1 MASYCIKSIIALKRN
16 GPDLE
21 LTKLIYSRRIRMEI
35 RLYDPTKDEI
45 GWLRCRVLSFL
56 DTAYF
61 DNVLNKKEK
70 YQNPAIELV
79 AIYNNQV
86 VGLLDIEYEKEE
98 KTVCTKGNGS
108 GGMIWHIATHP
119 DYQRMG
125 IGTRLLEE
133 SEKIAKKEGL
143 DYLEAWTRDD
153 EWVNQWYEKNGFDKV
168 YSYLHV
174 YPEGD
179 NEIKKVMSVNNKSEL
194 QIIQAFAHYSGSKQ
208 EDIKSKFKRVH
219 ECNCYKKNL
228 K

>member
-1 MASYCIKSIIALKRN
+1 MK
-16 GPDLE
+16 LE
-21 LTKLIYSRRIRMEI
+21 TRGIRMEI
-35 RLYDPTKDEI
+35 RFYDPKKDEV

-98 KTVCTKGNGS
+98 KTVCTNGNGF

-125 IGTRLLEE
+125 IGTRLLEKA
-133 SEKIAKKEGL
+133 EKIAKIEGL
-143 DYLEAWTRDD
+143 NYLEAWTRDD
-153 EWVNQWYEKNGFDKV
+153 EWVNQWYEKNDFNKV

-174 YPEGD
+174 YLDED
-179 NEIKKVMSVNNKSEL
+179 DEIEKVMNVNKTTDF
-194 QIIQAFAHYSGSKQ
+194 QVIQAFAHYSGFNQ
-208 EDIKSKFKRVH
+208 ENIKSKFDRVH
-219 ECNCYKKNL
+219 ECNCYVKNL